1 MKQNNYNKYK
11 ETAHKMGFS
20 PAKNN
25 LYYNP
30 KRTGLQGV
38 AMYLLDEIESINKR
52 RESKGVL
59 DEYELMKNFFDGM
72 KQYYK

>member
-1 MKQNNYNKYK
+1 MTNKEYLNI
-11 ETAHKMGFS
+11 ARKMGFIKHQ
-20 PAKNN
+20 PQI
-25 LYYNP
+25 YNM
-30 KRTGLQGV
+30 KCNRTGLQGV

-72 KQYYK
+72 KQFYK